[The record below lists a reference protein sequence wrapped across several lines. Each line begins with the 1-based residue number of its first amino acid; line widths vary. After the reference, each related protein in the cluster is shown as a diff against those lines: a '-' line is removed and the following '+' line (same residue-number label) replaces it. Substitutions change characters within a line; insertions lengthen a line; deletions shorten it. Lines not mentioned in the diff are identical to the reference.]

1 MFRYLVKFKT
11 CIEVSN
17 SSQFRPFFCSA
28 TTKTLVLRTQPA
40 SISYPSHLF
49 SLAGECFST
58 TEKGYK
64 YTVCPFFNVTQK
76 EMGAGWNK
84 FEGVLGVWREW
95 IIENDTISGMQ
106 FVMGEKCGGT
116 DREAMSGVSKGA
128 DPSP

>member
-17 SSQFRPFFCSA
+17 SSQFRPFFCA

-64 YTVCPFFNVTQK
+64 YTVCVPSSMSRRRKWV
-76 EMGAGWNK
+76 AGWK
-84 FEGVLGVWREW
+84 QV
-95 IIENDTISGMQ
+95 
-106 FVMGEKCGGT
+106 
-116 DREAMSGVSKGA
+116 
-128 DPSP
+128 